1 MANGVAAPQ
10 GGGQGQVDIGQV
22 KANAE
27 KDFQQ
32 QLALLDLQRQISSQN
47 TLMQALT
54 TIEKGKDD
62 VLKSIANNMK

>member
-1 MANGVAAPQ
+1 MANNVQAPQ
-10 GGGQGQVDIGQV
+10 GGGQVDIGQV

>member
-1 MANGVAAPQ
+1 MAEGEVRGPGGANGAP
-10 GGGQGQVDIGQV
+10 DYNTI
-22 KANAE
+22 KDNAN

-32 QLALLDLQRQISSQN
+32 QLQLLDLQRQISAQN

-62 VLKSIANNMK
+62 VLKSIANNLK

>member
-1 MANGVAAPQ
+1 MANNVAAPQ
-10 GGGQGQVDIGQV
+10 GGGQVDIGQV
-22 KANAE
+22 KQNAE